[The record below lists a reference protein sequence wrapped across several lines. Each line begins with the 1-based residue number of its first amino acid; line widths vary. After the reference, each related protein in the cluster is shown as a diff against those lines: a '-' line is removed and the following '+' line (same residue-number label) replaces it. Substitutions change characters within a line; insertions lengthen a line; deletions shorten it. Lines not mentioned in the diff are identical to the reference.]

1 MMDVLVADDD
11 RNVLESVSR
20 ALIDAGHRVTEAAD
34 GAEAA
39 ELVAAH
45 VFDLAICDV
54 QMPRMGGLT
63 LLRRIRRE
71 APGTAV
77 VLMTAYGQIPDVVES
92 MRDGAVDYVTKPF
105 DPDDLVAR
113 IVTPIE
119 ERRALKKK
127 FDEARANAVARA
139 AGAALVARSP
149 AMRKLVGRMGAL
161 ANSDAP
167 AVVVG
172 ARGTGK
178 ELVART
184 LHAQGGRRDGP
195 YTLMDGAV
203 LGELLT
209 SVERRKD
216 GSSEAWLRDVLGGTL
231 VLDALEATPFA
242 AQAQLARMLGSP
254 AFVAR
259 HGTDGK
265 PHGARLVTLTRAR
278 LPDMVAAGRLLDSLH
293 ACLAGVELEMPPL
306 VDRAAD
312 LVPLVAEL
320 LRELV
325 PPNKTGPGVTPE
337 AWRTLTHYRYPGNV
351 RELRWILEHALAMS
365 EGGPI
370 EREHLPSEALA
381 G

>member
-1 MMDVLVADDD
+1 VA
-11 RNVLESVSR
+11 
-20 ALIDAGHRVTEAAD
+20 
-34 GAEAA
+34 
-39 ELVAAH
+39 
-45 VFDLAICDV
+45 
-54 QMPRMGGLT
+54 
-63 LLRRIRRE
+63 
-71 APGTAV
+71 
-77 VLMTAYGQIPDVVES
+77 
-92 MRDGAVDYVTKPF
+92 K
-105 DPDDLVAR
+105 
-113 IVTPIE
+113 
-119 ERRALKKK
+119 
-127 FDEARANAVARA
+127 A

-161 ANSDAP
+161 AGSDAP

-195 YTLMDGAV
+195 YTVMDGAV

-254 AFVAR
+254 TFVAR

-293 ACLAGVELEMPPL
+293 TCLAGVELGMPPL
-306 VDRAAD
+306 VDRGAD

-325 PPNKTGPGVTPE
+325 PPTKTGPGVTPE
-337 AWRTLTHYRYPGNV
+337 AWRALTHYRYPGNV